1 MRELKGRTAL
11 VTGASG
17 GLGRQ
22 IARALAA
29 DGMHLAVSGRNR
41 AALQA
46 LCEDLRP
53 FGVRAQPVAA
63 DLALPGAA
71 ERLVQAARDAIG
83 PVQLLVN
90 NAGTAIAS
98 SFTRLTA
105 EDDSATSRVA
115 GVTMGRYPSPLVL
128 AQRGQTAFVAGIDA
142 RDHLGRMPRL

>member
-17 GLGRQ
+17 GLGRHV
-22 IARALAA
+22 ARALAA

-90 NAGTAIAS
+90 NVGTAIAS

-115 GVTMGRYPSPLVL
+115 GCNYGPVPSPSWS
-128 AQRGQTAFVAGIDA
+128 
-142 RDHLGRMPRL
+142 